1 MAARIL
7 TVDDDQQI
15 RTVVKSILEVE
26 GWLVE
31 QADTGEQ
38 AVKVF
43 SEKIP
48 DIVLIDVAL
57 PDMNGFDLCRTLR
70 QNSDVPIMIVT
81 ARTDIQDVVT
91 GLESGADDYLTK
103 PFAPQELSA
112 RVRALL
118 RRARQAS
125 PSHQKMI
132 FGNLEIIPDEGK
144 VLLNDKEVPVTK
156 TEFQLLCE
164 LGQDRGGVLSR
175 EVLLDNVW
183 GLGYFGDMRLV
194 DVHVRRLRMKIED
207 EPSNP
212 KHLVTVRGLGYR
224 LQQ

>member
-7 TVDDDQQI
+7 TVDDDHQI
-15 RTVVKSILEVE
+15 RNVVKSILEVE

>member
-7 TVDDDQQI
+7 TVDDDHQI
-15 RTVVKSILEVE
+15 RNVVKSILEVE

-81 ARTDIQDVVT
+81 ARTNIQDVVT

-207 EPSNP
+207 GPSNP

>member
-7 TVDDDQQI
+7 TVDDDHQI